1 MNLRTLSC
9 SLSIL
14 LSLSIGACGGSTP
27 ASSTTASDALQR
39 GGEPVTLKFGWTP
52 ATRMSVVEKVLSE
65 GQSSESTFDMAVET
79 DPRGLRVRYSNV
91 RSSPAGGA
99 GQSPDAIMA
108 AIMSAVRSDIIV
120 STSGA
125 LSSVEF
131 DAEQLTQ
138 ALEKALPADATQE
151 QKGLMM
157 GMVGGLA
164 RGAAEGQA
172 REDWG
177 DLVETWSGKT
187 LTPGAEV
194 KLDRTH
200 QMAMLG
206 DVSFDVSARLEG
218 TMGCPDG
225 QGTCAKLVFDSV
237 TRPSQTP
244 QEITV
249 KMRRHFELIADVATL
264 LPQSSVLE
272 VEGSIETTPGE
283 PGEPIPPTRVE
294 RTYKRL

>member
-1 MNLRTLSC
+1 
-9 SLSIL
+9 
-14 LSLSIGACGGSTP
+14 
-27 ASSTTASDALQR
+27 
-39 GGEPVTLKFGWTP
+39 
-52 ATRMSVVEKVLSE
+52 
-65 GQSSESTFDMAVET
+65 
-79 DPRGLRVRYSNV
+79 
-91 RSSPAGGA
+91 
-99 GQSPDAIMA
+99 MA

-120 STSGA
+120 STEGA

-131 DAEQLTQ
+131 DADQLAQ
-138 ALEKALPADATQE
+138 ALEKALPPDATQE

-177 DLVETWSGKT
+177 DLIETWSGKT
-187 LTPGAEV
+187 LTPGTEV

-218 TMGCPDG
+218 TMTCPDG

-237 TRPSQTP
+237 TRPSSTP

-264 LPQSSVLE
+264 LPQSTVLE
-272 VEGSIETTPGE
+272 VEGSVETTPGE